1 MDPKGHIARFR
12 KQNFSELQTPKA
24 KIPELPYIE
33 QELHPYNDQR
43 KSKKYALHI
52 WHSQASMD
60 IKETDS
66 LILVFVF

>member
-12 KQNFSELQTPKA
+12 RQNFSELQTPKA

-43 KSKKYALHI
+43 KSKKYALRI
-52 WHSQASMD
+52 
-60 IKETDS
+60 
-66 LILVFVF
+66 